1 MTLARY
7 FAKRFLV
14 NFAAVLLAIGLLILL
29 IDFLTN
35 LSRLN
40 GLQDPVK
47 NALVLGMYRTLTYL
61 SVAMPLIVMLS
72 GLAFSVGVARSS
84 EFVVSRAAGLSALK
98 SLLSVTLCAFVLGL
112 LSIFI
117 FDPLAGR
124 MVDVYDAKL
133 DQLKGAQ
140 NQNVLIDDN
149 GYWMRQ
155 STQTG
160 HQIIK
165 ANSASDNGRVLRGV
179 AIYNYDIDGTVID
192 RTFAGTAF
200 LYSGEWV
207 LTQGR
212 TWVDDILKSD
222 PNHAFVDFKIKH
234 IPTTITPKQLLA
246 GYPAPE
252 TLSPLE
258 ISDQIQ
264 RVADSGF
271 STLKYQSHQ
280 MSQIARPILFAVMV
294 LLGCVFTLQ
303 NARLGNLGTSV
314 VASVICGFGLHFLQS
329 FATTLG
335 RSGEISLY
343 ISTWSPIF
351 CAGLVVVALFLHYED
366 G

>member
-14 NFAAVLLAIGLLILL
+14 NFAAVLLAIALLILL

-40 GLQDPVK
+40 GLESPVK
-47 NALVLGMYRTLTYL
+47 NAIILGMYRTLTYL
-61 SVAMPLIVMLS
+61 SLAMPLIVMLA

-112 LSIFI
+112 VSIFV

-124 MVDVYDAKL
+124 MVDAYDTKL
-133 DQLKGAQ
+133 DHLKGSK
-140 NQNVLIDDN
+140 NQTVLINEN

-155 STQTG
+155 STKYG

-165 ANSASDNGRVLRGV
+165 ANSASDNGRVLRGITV
-179 AIYNYDIDGTVID
+179 YNYDQQGDVID
-192 RTFAGTAF
+192 RTFARTAF

-207 LTQGR
+207 LTQGER
-212 TWVDDILKSD
+212 WDDETLATD
-222 PNHAFVDFKIKH
+222 PSHAAYTFKIIR

-246 GYPAPE
+246 GYPTPE
-252 TLSPLE
+252 TLSPVE
-258 ISDQIQ
+258 MSEQIT
-264 RVADSGF
+264 RVGESGF

-280 MSQIARPILFAVMV
+280 MSQYARPVLFAVMV

-303 NARLGNLGTSV
+303 NARMGNLGTSV
-314 VASVICGFGLHFLQS
+314 VASVICGFGLHFLQN

-335 RSGEISLY
+335 RSGEIPLS
-343 ISTWSPIF
+343 IATWSPIL